1 MNIDINVMYRDRAD
15 KIMGYKTWSD
25 AKKIDGL
32 LEVNADQYCNLGK
45 TCSKTDWGT
54 ARLTSRY
61 IYRLIKTMDVK
72 LGTLLLRD
80 ALEHHA

>member
-45 TCSKTDWGT
+45 T
-54 ARLTSRY
+54 
-61 IYRLIKTMDVK
+61 
-72 LGTLLLRD
+72 
-80 ALEHHA
+80 